1 MVAGEGRLM
10 TSVFNHLLKKWKRL
24 AESSHELCLRS
35 PADLAFVYSHSC
47 EKQTVSEFCKS
58 STELIVVE
66 YMWEDYQTDI
76 DLDFENDD
84 ETLQIRNEENISLS
98 SNSTLPDYSEDSL
111 TAEEKKFNISL
122 PSLYM

>member
-1 MVAGEGRLM
+1 M

-47 EKQTVSEFCKS
+47 EKQTVAEFCKS

-122 PSLYM
+122 PSLDL

>member
-1 MVAGEGRLM
+1 M

-66 YMWEDYQTDI
+66 YMWKDYQTDI
-76 DLDFENDD
+76 DLDYEDVD
-84 ETLQIRNEENISLS
+84 ESLQIRNEENSSLS
-98 SNSTLPDYSEDSL
+98 SNSTFLEYSQDSFS
-111 TAEEKKFNISL
+111 AEEKKFNISL
-122 PSLYM
+122 PSFYVL